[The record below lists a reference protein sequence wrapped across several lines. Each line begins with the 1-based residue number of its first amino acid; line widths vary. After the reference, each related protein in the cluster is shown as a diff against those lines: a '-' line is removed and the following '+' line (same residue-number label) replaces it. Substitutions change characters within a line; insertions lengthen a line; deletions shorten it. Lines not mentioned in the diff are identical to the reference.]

1 MFDLY
6 KYQWSS
12 DDDELMEGPTP
23 TDSDTEEEEEDTAG
37 GDFLKNI
44 ELGSILE
51 QVKNMPD
58 DQNTREE
65 YQNYLE
71 DVADLV
77 RFLKRVIWR
86 NTKVS
91 KLGLLNREKQH
102 SKEEQHQQ
110 VKTTASSTIQH

>member
-1 MFDLY
+1 MFEYYSRQL
-6 KYQWSS
+6 WSS
-12 DDDELMEGPTP
+12 DDDELMDGPTP

-65 YQNYLE
+65 FQNYLE

-91 KLGLLNREKQH
+91 KLGQLLDKTNSNLEK
-102 SKEEQHQQ
+102 HQKM
-110 VKTTASSTIQH
+110 KTPASSTTQH

>member
-6 KYQWSS
+6 KYQWST
-12 DDDELMEGPTP
+12 DDDELMDGPTP

-51 QVKNMPD
+51 QVKNIPD

-91 KLGLLNREKQH
+91 KLGRLLETHHSNQEK
-102 SKEEQHQQ
+102 HQQ
-110 VKTTASSTIQH
+110 VKTTVSSTTQH

>member
-12 DDDELMEGPTP
+12 EDDEL
-23 TDSDTEEEEEDTAG
+23 TDVTTSSDTEEEEENTAG

-91 KLGLLNREKQH
+91 KLGRLLDKTNSKQ
-102 SKEEQHQQ
+102 EQHQQ
-110 VKTTASSTIQH
+110 MKTPTSSTTQH

>member
-12 DDDELMEGPTP
+12 DDDELMDGPTP
-23 TDSDTEEEEEDTAG
+23 TDSDTEEEEEDMSG

-58 DQNTREE
+58 DPNTREE

-91 KLGLLNREKQH
+91 KLGRLLETPH
-102 SKEEQHQQ
+102 SNQETHQQ
-110 VKTTASSTIQH
+110 MKTKASSTTQH

>member
-6 KYQWSS
+6 KYQWST

-23 TDSDTEEEEEDTAG
+23 TDSDTEEEEEDTAE

-58 DQNTREE
+58 DPNTREE

-91 KLGLLNREKQH
+91 KLGRLLETHH
-102 SKEEQHQQ
+102 SNQETHQQ
-110 VKTTASSTIQH
+110 TRTTVSSTTQH